1 MMLLFRVIL
10 VVFKNVLVILL
21 FVVIL
26 VVFQIVVH
34 GDVNVWGDS
43 GRISNCFW

>member
-1 MMLLFRVIL
+1 MLLFRVIL

-34 GDVNVWGDS
+34 GDVNVRGDS